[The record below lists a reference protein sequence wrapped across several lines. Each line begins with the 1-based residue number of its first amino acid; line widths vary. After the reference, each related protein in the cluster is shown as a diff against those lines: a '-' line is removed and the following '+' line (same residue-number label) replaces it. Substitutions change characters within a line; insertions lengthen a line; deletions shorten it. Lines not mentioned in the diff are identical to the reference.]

1 MISKFKTLVFIFWIL
16 FNPVISF
23 GQVPEYY
30 SEIDFTK
37 SSDEIK
43 NQLHELISYNT
54 VFPYTSYITDVWD
67 ILGITDKDPNN
78 NDNII
83 LIYSGESKEIGF
95 RDGGSSPY
103 MLEIYK
109 EYDNGKGSRGDS
121 WNREH
126 VYPKSRF
133 NRGNDIDFEY
143 NFDVQKSINDERDIA
158 SDVHNLKPVK
168 MRINSSRSNRVFGFK
183 DEGFLGD
190 YGITSTGAYYPGD
203 QFIGDIARIIMY
215 MHLRYE
221 NISPASNV
229 GEGLIVKEMPEIFL
243 LWNQLDPPDEFEKN
257 RNEIIYGFQENR
269 NPFIDNPYL
278 ATEIW
283 GGPPTIDTWGVFKP
297 YEIDIF
303 PETSSTSIE
312 VIREYYGDDLIKYQ
326 IFDMSGKEV
335 SKGKTIQNVDI
346 SFLEN
351 GNYLL
356 KLFIEDY
363 VVSKNIKKI

>member
-1 MISKFKTLVFIFWIL
+1 M
-16 FNPVISF
+16 
-23 GQVPEYY
+23 
-30 SEIDFTK
+30 
-37 SSDEIK
+37 
-43 NQLHELISYNT
+43 
-54 VFPYTSYITDVWD
+54 TDVWD
-67 ILGITDKDPNN
+67 ILEMTDQDPNN

-95 RDGGSSPY
+95 RDGGSSSY

-109 EYDNGKGSRGDS
+109 EFDNGKGSRGDS

-143 NFDVQKSINDERDIA
+143 NFDIQESIDDERDIA

-215 MHLRYE
+215 MHLRYK

-269 NPFIDNPYL
+269 NPFIDHPNL
-278 ATEIW
+278 VSFLW
-283 GGPPTIDTWGVFKP
+283 GENIGENWNENLGLQNNLTKNLF
-297 YEIDIF
+297 IF
-303 PETSSTSIE
+303 PNPIDGILNFSERLVNERIE
-312 VIREYYGDDLIKYQ
+312 
-326 IFDMSGKEV
+326 IFSV
-335 SKGKTIQNVDI
+335 
-346 SFLEN
+346 N
-351 GNYLL
+351 GNKVYEKLINDSNSISLNLNPGFYLL
-356 KLFIEDY
+356 KISNGSRVFNYKLI
-363 VVSKNIKKI
+363 VQ